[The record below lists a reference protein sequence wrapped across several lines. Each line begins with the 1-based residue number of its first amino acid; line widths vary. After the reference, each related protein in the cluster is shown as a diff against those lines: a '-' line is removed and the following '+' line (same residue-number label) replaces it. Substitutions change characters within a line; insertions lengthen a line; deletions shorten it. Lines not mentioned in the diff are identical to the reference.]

1 MKAERRKKKAFS
13 FKRAIRIM
21 DDFSVVIMEARR
33 QWNNIFKVLKTN
45 KFPLLKFCLDFFD
58 QMPIPV
64 EGWAL

>member
-1 MKAERRKKKAFS
+1 
-13 FKRAIRIM
+13 M